1 MIIVPLSF
9 SHNTLSFENYA
20 ECSLDKETKSR
31 YIIVC
36 IIAIPGLYYMVLDL
50 IFYWLPMCSLQR
62 RYLNSS
68 TTNMYTNI
76 LNNKCQKY
84 LKSMNSVS
92 ILIAVL
98 LFFSGSLLVRIVVD
112 LIQALPKE
120 VLNLTFA
127 LANINSFLNPFN
139 YFINIAEFKIVLK
152 RVCSIIQWSD

>member
-1 MIIVPLSF
+1 MLVRQRNQESVYNSVHYRHSWALLHGFRSNF
-9 SHNTLSFENYA
+9 LLVAY
-20 ECSLDKETKSR
+20 
-31 YIIVC
+31 V
-36 IIAIPGLYYMVLDL
+36 
-50 IFYWLPMCSLQR
+50 SLQR

-98 LFFSGSLLVRIVVD
+98 FFFSGSLLVRIVVD

-127 LANINSFLNPFN
+127 LANINSFFNPFN

-152 RVCSIIQWSD
+152 RVCSITQWSD

>member
-98 LFFSGSLLVRIVVD
+98 FFFWFAVSAHCGG
-112 LIQALPKE
+112 
-120 VLNLTFA
+120 LNSSITKRSIKL
-127 LANINSFLNPFN
+127 NIC
-139 YFINIAEFKIVLK
+139 IGKH
-152 RVCSIIQWSD
+152 

>member
-1 MIIVPLSF
+1 MLVRQRNQESVYNSVHYRHSWALLHGFRSNF
-9 SHNTLSFENYA
+9 LLVAY
-20 ECSLDKETKSR
+20 
-31 YIIVC
+31 V
-36 IIAIPGLYYMVLDL
+36 
-50 IFYWLPMCSLQR
+50 SLQR

-84 LKSMNSVS
+84 LKSMSSVS

-98 LFFSGSLLVRIVVD
+98 FFFSGSLLVRIVVD

-127 LANINSFLNPFN
+127 LANINSFFNPFN

-152 RVCSIIQWSD
+152 RVCSITQWSD

>member
-1 MIIVPLSF
+1 
-9 SHNTLSFENYA
+9 
-20 ECSLDKETKSR
+20 
-31 YIIVC
+31 
-36 IIAIPGLYYMVLDL
+36 
-50 IFYWLPMCSLQR
+50 
-62 RYLNSS
+62 
-68 TTNMYTNI
+68 
-76 LNNKCQKY
+76 
-84 LKSMNSVS
+84 MNSVS

-152 RVCSIIQWSD
+152 RVCSITQWSD

>member
-1 MIIVPLSF
+1 MLVRQRNQESVYNSVHYRHSWALLHGFRSNF
-9 SHNTLSFENYA
+9 LLVAY
-20 ECSLDKETKSR
+20 
-31 YIIVC
+31 V
-36 IIAIPGLYYMVLDL
+36 
-50 IFYWLPMCSLQR
+50 SLQR

-152 RVCSIIQWSD
+152 RVCSITQWSD